1 LRFELLRFY
10 TARVTLRLPGSI
22 GRCLLCP
29 AIPEAR
35 DGTPKACQL
44 TTLTAKPAAF
54 STTLAQSG
62 PPRTFWRT
70 GDDGVDLFGI
80 ERAVDH
86 QRFGDGETTA
96 LWDQRAEDQDAKHAL
111 MRMEA
116 AWRTPANQQ
125 EILDCKQWKKPAG

>member
-1 LRFELLRFY
+1 
-10 TARVTLRLPGSI
+10 
-22 GRCLLCP
+22 
-29 AIPEAR
+29 
-35 DGTPKACQL
+35 
-44 TTLTAKPAAF
+44 
-54 STTLAQSG
+54 
-62 PPRTFWRT
+62 
-70 GDDGVDLFGI
+70 
-80 ERAVDH
+80 VDH